1 MYRITLSEPAQN
13 SLIFVDVTYC
23 EPFPP
28 HTKYTKR
35 EKSPIFVD
43 WQLVEKMPNDLQP
56 QFFLNLWLAFANG
69 WVTAESRVSG
79 CSEPADIILRT
90 NPIAICAER
99 YWFNYTSDKRL
110 SPQKLLA
117 ETTPAETP
125 PPNDLP
131 F

>member
-1 MYRITLSEPAQN
+1 MYRLTLSEPAQN
-13 SLIFVDVTYC
+13 SLIFVDVTYRQLS
-23 EPFPP
+23 PP
-28 HTKYTKR
+28 HKEYTER

-69 WVTAESRVSG
+69 WVTAESLVG
-79 CSEPADIILRT
+79 GVEEPANTILRT
-90 NPIAICAER
+90 NPIAICGER
-99 YWFNYTSDKRL
+99 YWFNYTSDKQL
-110 SPQKLLA
+110 TPQKLIA